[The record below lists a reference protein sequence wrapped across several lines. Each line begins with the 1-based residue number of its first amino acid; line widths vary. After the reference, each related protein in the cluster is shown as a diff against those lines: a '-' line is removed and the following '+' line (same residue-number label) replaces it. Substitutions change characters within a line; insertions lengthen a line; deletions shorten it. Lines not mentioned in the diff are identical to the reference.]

1 MGFAGLRDRAGIVL
15 KRCARMTIGSACAA
29 TLLAAPAARA
39 YAHHHRPYR
48 HVTRIAAAMPIA
60 TAATGSGPLAPGIDW
75 VVMDAATGKIISENN
90 AYNIRYPASLT
101 KLMTLDLAFTAL
113 KDGRLRMNTALPV
126 SAAAASV
133 QPVKLDLVAGQTVTV
148 RQAMLGMTTL
158 SANDAATALGQYLG
172 NGSIRRAAAE
182 MTAHAHAI
190 GMQRSVFRNPSG
202 LPDPN
207 QVTDAYDMAIL
218 ARHLLLDYPQY
229 RYLFSVP
236 SFRFE
241 GRIIPNIDG
250 MLKRYNGAI
259 GMKTGFTNLARFN
272 LVTAAVRNGHM
283 LIGVEMHAPSWIV
296 AYDNMAHLL
305 DAGFAAEGGA
315 PALVVAAN
323 TRAMPASRPVATP
336 HPAIAPVAT
345 PAPARAL
352 LAHLA
357 RPAKHRLRL
366 AAATAHA
373 AHGTRVTRDM
383 IPGWTAQVGAF
394 DSYSLA
400 KRQALRVRGQHR
412 VGIAR
417 VGSAV
422 VRRRRIWRAQIAGLD
437 QRSAKMVCNDL
448 RRAHQSCF
456 IIPPGNES
464 LAMR

>member
-1 MGFAGLRDRAGIVL
+1 MGFAGLRDRAGGVL
-15 KRCARMTIGSACAA
+15 KRCAGIAIGGAGAA
-29 TLLAAPAARA
+29 ALLAAPAAKA

-48 HVTRIAAAMPIA
+48 HITPIAA
-60 TAATGSGPLAPGIDW
+60 AATGSGPLAPGIDW

-126 SAAAASV
+126 SAAAAAV
-133 QPVKLDLVAGQTVTV
+133 QPVKLNLVAGQTVTV

-172 NGSIRRAAAE
+172 NGSIRRVAAE

-202 LPDPN
+202 LPDPG
-207 QVTDAYDMAIL
+207 QVTYAYDMAIL

-241 GRIIPNIDG
+241 GRTIPNIDG
-250 MLKRYNGAI
+250 MLKRYDGAI

-315 PALVVAAN
+315 PAMVVAAN
-323 TRAMPASRPVATP
+323 APARSPAPPAAIR
-336 HPAIAPVAT
+336 HPAAA
-345 PAPARAL
+345 PAPAAPR

-357 RPAKHRLRL
+357 RPAPNHLRL
-366 AAATAHA
+366 AAAAPVTHHA
-373 AHGTRVTRDM
+373 SVTRD
-383 IPGWTAQVGAF
+383 IVPGWTAQVGAY

-400 KRQALRVRGQHR
+400 RRQALLVRGQHR

-417 VGSAV
+417 VGSTLV
-422 VRRRRIWRAQIAGLD
+422 HRRRVWRAQIAGLD
-437 QRSAKMVCNDL
+437 HRSARMVCDDL
-448 RRAHQSCF
+448 KRAHQSCF

>member
-1 MGFAGLRDRAGIVL
+1 
-15 KRCARMTIGSACAA
+15 
-29 TLLAAPAARA
+29 
-39 YAHHHRPYR
+39 
-48 HVTRIAAAMPIA
+48 
-60 TAATGSGPLAPGIDW
+60 
-75 VVMDAATGKIISENN
+75 
-90 AYNIRYPASLT
+90 
-101 KLMTLDLAFTAL
+101 
-113 KDGRLRMNTALPV
+113 
-126 SAAAASV
+126 
-133 QPVKLDLVAGQTVTV
+133 
-148 RQAMLGMTTL
+148 
-158 SANDAATALGQYLG
+158 
-172 NGSIRRAAAE
+172 
-182 MTAHAHAI
+182 
-190 GMQRSVFRNPSG
+190 
-202 LPDPN
+202 
-207 QVTDAYDMAIL
+207 
-218 ARHLLLDYPQY
+218 
-229 RYLFSVP
+229 
-236 SFRFE
+236 
-241 GRIIPNIDG
+241 
-250 MLKRYNGAI
+250 
-259 GMKTGFTNLARFN
+259 
-272 LVTAAVRNGHM
+272 M